1 MTTPANFPVSACAP
15 APAHLFH
22 QLAPAALFA
31 LHGKVAFITG
41 AAGGIGLGLAK
52 GLAAAGAKL
61 VLADRDAKVEARAA
75 EFRAA
80 GADAIAVV
88 FEVTDADAA
97 GRAVDQAVSHFG
109 SIDILVNNAGIL
121 IRKHFLE
128 LSVDEWKRVIDTDL
142 TACFILA
149 QHAARHMVERQW
161 GRIINISSIMNQV
174 SRPLLASYTSAKG
187 GVAALTRALAA
198 DLGGTGDTVNA
209 LAPGYTE
216 PEFSQAGN
224 KEVHGFISDWTPARR
239 WGVPDDICGPAVL
252 LASDAGAYINGQVL
266 YVDGGFL
273 AVTK

>member
-1 MTTPANFPVSACAP
+1 MTQAD
-15 APAHLFH
+15 HLYN
-22 QLAPAALFA
+22 QLAPASLFS
-31 LHGKVAFITG
+31 LHGKVAMITG
-41 AAGGIGLGLAK
+41 AAGGIGFGLAK
-52 GLAAAGAKL
+52 GLAAAGARL
-61 VLADRDAKVEARAA
+61 VLADRDEKVEQRAA

-80 GADAIAVV
+80 GADAAAVV
-88 FEVTDADAA
+88 FDVTDAAAA
-97 GRAVDQAVSHFG
+97 GRAVDTAVNRFG
-109 SIDILVNNAGIL
+109 SVDILVNNAGIL

-149 QHAARHMVERQW
+149 QHAAKHMIARKW
-161 GRIINISSIMNQV
+161 GRIINISSIMNHV
-174 SRPLLASYTSAKG
+174 SRPLLTSYTSAKG

-198 DLGGTGDTVNA
+198 DLGGTGVTANA

-216 PEFSQAGN
+216 TEFSQAGN
-224 KEVHGFISDWTPARR
+224 KEFHAFISDWTPARR
-239 WGVPDDICGPAVL
+239 WGRPDDICGPAVL